1 MFVAKSDI
9 PRCTHMPETLL
20 DRWHRENPAA
30 QRAPSILHQCVSGAI
45 RGALLGIALLIALWL
60 IYWAGLI

>member
-1 MFVAKSDI
+1 
-9 PRCTHMPETLL
+9 MPETLL
-20 DRWHRENPAA
+20 DKWHRENSAA

-45 RGALLGIALLIALWL
+45 RGAILGIALLMALWL